1 MDEIQQ
7 LILEIIDQ
15 KRADLI
21 AFARDMYQTGEP
33 GFREF
38 ETSRKAASIMKG
50 LGLPLT
56 ENLAITGWKA
66 SLPQQPGV
74 TVAAIGELDG
84 IACPN
89 HPFSNPKNKISHAC
103 GHHCQMTALLGC
115 AAALSHPT
123 VRQALCGNVDFF
135 AVPSEEYTDLEYKIG
150 LMKQGKIK
158 YGGGKS
164 EMIRLGLF
172 DHVQICVAHHLHMV
186 DTTQD
191 VLLGLHT
198 TNGFLVKYVTL
209 SGRASHAAIA
219 PHKGINALNAASL
232 GLNALAFQRETFR
245 DTDFV
250 RVHSIICEGGNM
262 VNVVPDRVVVEN
274 QVRAKNMAAM
284 LDASA
289 KTNRAF
295 EGGAHAIGARLSI
308 TDYAGYLPIL
318 EEPVCKALQETGH
331 LLGREYSI
339 EDIDTSVHNCASTDL
354 GDLSH
359 LMPVVG
365 FTTGGFEGALHS
377 ADFRIL
383 DEDKAYVLPAKIMAL
398 TIYNLLKNQAQ
409 NAKEVIETFPQHLT
423 KQEYL
428 AYMDGFDAPGQQEKA
443 ENQ

>member
-1 MDEIQQ
+1 MMDDIQR
-7 LILEIIDQ
+7 LILQIIDE
-15 KRADLI
+15 KKDELT
-21 AFARDMYQTGEP
+21 AFAKDMYQTGEP

-38 ETSRKAASIMKG
+38 ETSRKSREICEA
-50 LGLPLT
+50 LGLPVT
-56 ENLAITGWKA
+56 KGLAVTGWKA
-66 SLPQQPGV
+66 SLPRKEGV

-84 IACPN
+84 ISCPR
-89 HPFSNPKNKISHAC
+89 HPFANPLNKISHAC

-115 AAALSHPT
+115 AAALSHPR
-123 VRQALCGNVDFF
+123 VREAMDGNVDFF
-135 AVPSEEYTDLEYKIG
+135 AVPSEEYTDLEYKID

-186 DTTQD
+186 ETHND
-191 VLLGLHT
+191 VLLGFHT

-209 SGRASHAAIA
+209 HGKASHAAIA
-219 PHKGINALNAASL
+219 PHQGVNALNAASL

-245 DTDFV
+245 DMDYV
-250 RVHSIICEGGNM
+250 RVHSIVSKGGNM
-262 VNVVPDRVVVEN
+262 VNVVPDEVVVEN

-284 LDASA
+284 MDASA

-295 EGGAHAIGARLSI
+295 EAGAHAMGARLTI

-318 EEPVCKALQETGH
+318 EEPVCRALQETGH
-331 LLGREYSI
+331 LLGRAYAI
-339 EDIDTSVHNCASTDL
+339 EDVDKTVHNCASTDV

-377 ADFRIL
+377 ADFRIV

-398 TIYNLLKNQAQ
+398 TIYNLLKNGAK
-409 NAKEVIETFPQHLT
+409 NAVGVIDTFPQHLT

-428 AYMDGFDAPGQQEKA
+428 EYMDKFDRA
-443 ENQ
+443 EEE